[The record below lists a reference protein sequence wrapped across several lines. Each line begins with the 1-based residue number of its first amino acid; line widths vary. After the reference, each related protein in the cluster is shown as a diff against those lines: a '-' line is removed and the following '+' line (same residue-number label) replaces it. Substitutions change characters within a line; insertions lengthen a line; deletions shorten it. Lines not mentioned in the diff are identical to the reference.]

1 VKVDKTLMA
10 SIALHVIVLGWGL
23 VSFSSK
29 AFEAVEIEAVPVDFV
44 TDDQLNKITAGIKSG
59 KKENPKPPAEKI
71 AEAKPVDDAVGK
83 ISEKKQI
90 VTDAAPDPTPKP
102 PDKPVEKKPDPP
114 KPIAEDKPKEEPKP
128 IEKKPDPPKIDPIA
142 EALKKEEV
150 KKPAPKPQAKAA
162 PPPPPVK
169 KREYKFDTETISAL
183 VDKRDPTRQAFA
195 GDTLN
200 SAPALGTAK
209 GTAATLSASYLSAL
223 VSKIH
228 DCWQRDGGGFDEED
242 LKIPITLTFKTDG
255 TLMAEPLIEVAPRSP
270 RERAIFDGA
279 RRAIIACQPYTML
292 PPAKYAEWK
301 SLPFLFHNKAF

>member
-1 VKVDKTLMA
+1 VKIDKTLMA
-10 SIALHVIVLGWGL
+10 SITLHVLVLGWGL
-23 VSFSSK
+23 VSFTSK
-29 AFEAVEIEAVPVDFV
+29 AYEAVEIESVPVDFV
-44 TDDQLNKITAGIKSG
+44 TDDELSKITKGIKSG

-83 ISEKKQI
+83 ISEKKPV
-90 VTDAAPDPTPKP
+90 VTDAAPDPTPTPPEKP
-102 PDKPVEKKPDPP
+102 PEKKPDPQP
-114 KPIAEDKPKEEPKP
+114 VAETKPKDEPKP
-128 IEKKPDPPKIDPIA
+128 IEKKPDPPKVDPIA

-150 KKPAPKPQAKAA
+150 KKPVVKPQTAA
-162 PPPPPVK
+162 APPPPVK
-169 KREYKFDTETISAL
+169 KREYKFDKETIAAL

-228 DCWQRDGGGFDEED
+228 DCWQKDAGGFDED
-242 LKIPITLTFKTDG
+242 DVKIPITLTFKVDG
-255 TLMAEPLIEVAPRSP
+255 TLATDPLIESQPRNP

-279 RRAIIACQPYTML
+279 RRAIIACQPYSML